1 MRYGMHLRHDKAQ
14 ECEETG
20 QVKSKEYKP
29 S

>member
-14 ECEETG
+14 ECEETS
-20 QVKSKEYKP
+20 QVKPKEYKP